1 MIAVSWLDRA
11 ETRPAAPPTEGWRLR
26 RAAGRA
32 LLTETLAEFGVHDA
46 RVTRRPPEKPR
57 LETSGLHFSTSHSG
71 ELSVC
76 AVAREPIGIDLEV
89 LGSPRA
95 HRLTHE
101 LPSPPSGFFTPA
113 ERRELA
119 TSPARLLEIF
129 VLKESWGKRAGLGL
143 GIGFGAFDE
152 AGLRASH
159 PDVAFTRLTVPGAVC
174 ILSHLVGSEIT
185 VLRRTPTD
193 VQLAAAAAT
202 DRKERAA

>member
-11 ETRPAAPPTEGWRLR
+11 EIRRAAAPTGGWQLR

-46 RVTRRPPEKPR
+46 RVTRRSPEKPR

-76 AVAREPIGIDLEV
+76 AVAREPIGIDLEAV
-89 LGSPRA
+89 GSPRE
-95 HRLTHE
+95 HRLHRE
-101 LPSPPSGFFTPA
+101 LPSLRSGFFTPA
-113 ERRELA
+113 ERREIA

-129 VLKESWGKRAGLGL
+129 VLKESWGKRAGRGL

-152 AGLRASH
+152 AALRASH
-159 PDVAFTRLTVPGAVC
+159 PDVEFTRLTIPGAVC
-174 ILSHLVGSEIT
+174 ILAHPVGSEIT
-185 VLRRTPTD
+185 VLRRTPTAI
-193 VQLAAAAAT
+193 QLAAAAAT

>member
-11 ETRPAAPPTEGWRLR
+11 ETRRAASPPEGWRLR

-32 LLTETLAEFGVHDA
+32 LLTETLADFGVHDA

-101 LPSPPSGFFTPA
+101 LPSLPSGFFTPA

-152 AGLRASH
+152 AALRASH
-159 PDVAFTRLTVPGAVC
+159 PDIEFTRLTIPGAVC
-174 ILSHLVGSEIT
+174 ILARPVGSEIT
-185 VLRRTPTD
+185 VLRRTPTA
-193 VQLAAAAAT
+193 VQLAAAAAI
-202 DRKERAA
+202 DQKERAA